1 MLATEAD
8 VLRTLRTGTYTV
20 SELYGLCEERTAVGR
35 DGGQDPVPAHP
46 GDRRWKR
53 RVRGALETLR
63 RTGRAER
70 IGRTAWAIQGP
81 PHHPARLLLIVA
93 GATPR
98 DFELRLQAATELL
111 AGLDEPADLVL
122 CDPPYGLRRGRG
134 HFADGNGYRR
144 DHTRVVGGYVD
155 VDPGEYADFT
165 HGWVQAAAAAL
176 RPAGQLAA
184 ITGPQRAAIVQCAAE
199 QAGLTWVSTIAARRT
214 FPLATLRRPASA
226 HWAITVMCRG
236 ALGNPRRVFHPPAD
250 LPAARSGHPYPLDWW
265 ADGNGRAD
273 RPGLLRYDNSLPLPL
288 VRRAV
293 TAFSDRGEHVVD
305 PFLGAGTTAVACW
318 KTGRRFTGGDLNP
331 AAVRFAA
338 ARLLDE
344 HAWPDEYQ
352 PGLFPASEVSS

>member
-20 SELYGLCEERTAVGR
+20 SELYALCQEQAPVGR
-35 DGGQDPVPAHP
+35 AGGHDPIPDHP

-53 RVRGALETLR
+53 RSGQ
-63 RTGRAER
+63 AER

-81 PHHPARLLLIVA
+81 AHQPSRLLLIVA

-98 DFELRLQAATELL
+98 EFELRLQAATELL

-134 HFADGNGYRR
+134 HFTDGNGYRR
-144 DHTRVVGGYVD
+144 DHTRVIGGYVD
-155 VDPGEYADFT
+155 VEPGEYADFT

-214 FPLATLRRPASA
+214 FPLATLRRPAAA
-226 HWAITVMCRG
+226 HWSITVMCRG
-236 ALGNPRRVFHPPAD
+236 SLGNPRRVFHPPAD

-265 ADGNGRAD
+265 ADNGRAD
-273 RPGLLRYDNSLPLPL
+273 RPGLLRYDNSLPLRL
-288 VRRAV
+288 VTRAV
-293 TAFSDRGEHVVD
+293 TAFSDPGGHVAD
-305 PFLGAGTTAVACW
+305 PFLGGGTTAVACW
-318 KTGRRFTGGDLNP
+318 ATGRRFTGGDVNP
-331 AAVRFAA
+331 EAVQFAA
-338 ARLLDE
+338 ARLLNE
-344 HAWPDEYQ
+344 HAWPDDYQ
-352 PGLFPASEVSS
+352 PGLFPATEVTS